1 MATATQ
7 EKSEFEALG
16 HPVPERRIEAG
27 YKLVKDTFGL
37 DSLTAMSIIKT
48 AARAI
53 ERDNTIQIIGE
64 NSHLSEDMRK
74 IDLTG
79 RYRLLAVLLTN

>member
-1 MATATQ
+1 MKQ
-7 EKSEFEALG
+7 ETELSEFAALG
-16 HPVPERRIEAG
+16 HPVPDRRIEAG
-27 YKLVKDTFGL
+27 YRLIKDVFGL
-37 DSLTAMSIIKT
+37 DSLTAMSIVKS

-53 ERDNTIQIIGE
+53 ERDETIQIIGE
-64 NSHLSEDMRK
+64 NSHLTEDMRR